1 MLKKANLKTIADTE
15 NLVNRTLSKMNLS
28 QLMATEEFVKAKQLK
43 DGINEGNM
51 IFLKLVREKIDKY
64 GK

>member
-1 MLKKANLKTIADTE
+1 
-15 NLVNRTLSKMNLS
+15 MNLS
-28 QLMATEEFVKAKQLK
+28 QLMATEEYVKAKQLK